1 MGTNLLN
8 LFPSS
13 QTSELVVV
21 PGYGYLAGH
30 PALTRLALCFLLSV
44 DPDLPLQPFTAVT
57 FGSPFEILA
66 DFFPEGVAISP
77 AGFSHLAMKWLPG
90 YSLRL
95 ATPVSFENFPRLAP
109 RSALHFKLQLP

>member
-30 PALTRLALCFLLSV
+30 AAVTPLAHCFLLSV
-44 DPDLPLQPFTAVT
+44 DPDLPLQLVTAVT

-66 DFFPEGVAISP
+66 DSFPEGVAISP
-77 AGFSHLAMKWLPG
+77 AGCSHLAMKWLPG
-90 YSLRL
+90 YFRCL
-95 ATPVSFENFPRLAP
+95 ATLVSFENFPRLAP